1 MNTDHAEL
9 CASPEWAAH
18 LHNEVLPLAVERADL
33 GKELL
38 EVGPGPGAATEWLRT
53 KVDRMVAVELEAEA
67 ASLLAAR
74 FAGTNVEVRQGSG
87 TALEF
92 ADDSFDSAASFTM
105 LHHIPTAAL
114 QNLLLSEVFRV
125 LRPGGVLVGADSLP
139 SQSLH
144 AFHEGDTYNPVEPAA
159 LLVRLQT
166 LGYVDIT
173 LSVGSRLTF
182 SAHKP
187 PAQTERAA

>member
-1 MNTDHAEL
+1 MNPDHAEL
-9 CASPEWAAH
+9 CTSPQWAAH
-18 LHNEVLPLAVERADL
+18 LHDEVLPLAVARADL

-53 KVDRMVAVELEAEA
+53 KVDRLVAVELEAEA
-67 ASLLAAR
+67 AALLADR
-74 FAGTNVEVRQGSG
+74 FSGTNVEVHQGSG
-87 TALEF
+87 SALEF

-105 LHHIPTAAL
+105 LHHVPTTAL
-114 QNLLLSEVFRV
+114 QNVLLAEVLRV
-125 LRPGGVLVGADSLP
+125 LKPGGVLVGADSLP

-144 AFHEGDTYNPVEPAA
+144 AFHEGDIYHPVEPAT

-173 LSVGSRLTF
+173 LGVGRRLAF

-187 PAQTERAA
+187 PAQAERAA

>member
-1 MNTDHAEL
+1 MNNKHAEL
-9 CASPEWAAH
+9 CTSPQWAAH
-18 LHNEVLPLAVERADL
+18 LHDNVLPVAVARADL

-38 EVGPGPGAATEWLRT
+38 EVGPGPGAATEWLRAR
-53 KVDRMVAVELEAEA
+53 VDRLVAVELEEEA
-67 ASLLAAR
+67 AKRLAAR
-74 FAGTNVEVRQGSG
+74 YAGTNVEVHHGSG

-105 LHHIPTAAL
+105 LHHVPTVAL
-114 QNLLLSEVFRV
+114 QNRVLAEILRV

-139 SQSLH
+139 SHSLH
-144 AFHEGDTYNPVEPAA
+144 EFHEGDVYNPLEPASF
-159 LLVRLQT
+159 LVRLQT

-173 LSVGSRLTF
+173 IGVGGRLTF

-187 PAQTERAA
+187 AETVPRE

>member
-18 LHNEVLPLAVERADL
+18 LHDEVLPLAVARADL

-53 KVDRMVAVELEAEA
+53 RVDRLVAVEIEAEA
-67 ASLLAAR
+67 ASLLAGR
-74 FAGTNVEVRQGSG
+74 FSGTNVEVHRGSG

-92 ADDSFDSAASFTM
+92 ADGSFDSAASFTM
-105 LHHIPTAAL
+105 LHHVPTTAL
-114 QNLLLSEVFRV
+114 QNALLAEIFRV
-125 LRPGGVLVGADSLP
+125 LKPGGVLVGADSLP

-144 AFHEGDTYNPVEPAA
+144 AFHKDDTYNPVEPAA

-173 LSVGSRLTF
+173 LCVGSRLTF

-187 PAQTERAA
+187 PAQDERAA